1 MDKMRVLLSD
11 DFLRDYIPK
20 TKFYTP
26 KIFAEMFKR
35 YSFVI
40 LKPDTGRKG
49 RGVISVRSDEQGYLV
64 QHEKTASRYKSIEA
78 AGAAAEALMDCEYV
92 VQRGIE
98 LLRLKSRPIDVRVSV
113 LKPFQR
119 WMYSGIAI
127 RQAEQGKIVTNR
139 SSGGNILPFSQAI
152 LECGYRE
159 EEINS
164 VEERIKSLSLRTAAV
179 LTKVYPGLRELG
191 VDIGLDSSLHPW
203 ILEVNTRPV
212 YKLFGMLPDKS
223 MYNTIRDYHRKI
235 WSMVKPERK
244 AGSNADRT
252 IGYYR
257 ERQHGNHKSIN
268 QKKPK
273 YN

>member
-1 MDKMRVLLSD
+1 MLLSD
-11 DFLRDYIPK
+11 DFLRDFIPK
-20 TKFYTP
+20 TEFYSP
-26 KIFAEMFKR
+26 KIFAEMVKR

-40 LKPDTGRKG
+40 LKPDAGRKG
-49 RGVISVRSDEQGYLV
+49 WGVISVRSGEQGYLV
-64 QHEKTASRYKSIEA
+64 HHDKIALRYKSIDA
-78 AGAAAEALMDCEYV
+78 AGAAAEALMDSEYV

-98 LLRLKSRPIDVRVSV
+98 LLRLKLRPIDVRVSV
-113 LKPFQR
+113 LKPYQR
-119 WMYSGIAI
+119 WIYSGIAI

-139 SSGGNILPFSQAI
+139 SSGGNILPFSQAL
-152 LECGYRE
+152 LECGFPE
-159 EEINS
+159 EEIIAL
-164 VEERIKSLSLRTAAV
+164 EERIKSLSLRIAAV

-223 MYNTIRDYHRKI
+223 MYNTIRNYHRTI

-244 AGSNADRT
+244 AGGNEDRA

-268 QKKPK
+268 QKKT
-273 YN
+273 